1 MLGKKPEGTN
11 PILKEKIAKH
21 LRAADAR
28 AREGRYEEA
37 MLELEYVLRI
47 DPKHLY
53 ARSFQERIRGMQKKT
68 QKEAEARAVA
78 ETSDIERRLE
88 MIAQLLKAAD
98 NLIGLRQYQ
107 QALDQVAKVFALDPT
122 NYYAQAYSERIEV
135 LMREG
140 PKGPPPAPAQPA
152 VQPAAEPAAPPPTP
166 TAQRTPPP
174 DEKGRLAMYRELLKE
189 MWFDGILN
197 EREQTELKKVR
208 DTFNISD
215 AEHAQAEKE
224 IKVDAYVEGLRI
236 ALRDGVLSENEE
248 RVLELMRKRFNITM
262 EEHMSAE
269 AKILSTKQSPD
280 SRATILVVDD
290 EKTFLLSLAA
300 RLKKH
305 NYEVVTAES
314 VEDAMR
320 IMERTVPALILS
332 DVMFPPPGAGGFEFY
347 KKVRN
352 DPRTA
357 TVPFLLMSGISDEFV
372 VRAGM
377 RMGIDGYLTK
387 PFTLELLLATIEGRL
402 K

>member
-1 MLGKKPEGTN
+1 MLGKKAEGPN

-21 LRAADAR
+21 LRAADAC
-28 AREGRYEEA
+28 AREGRYEDA
-37 MLELEYVLRI
+37 MMELEHVLHI

-53 ARSFQERIRGMQKKT
+53 ARSFQERIRAMQKRS
-68 QKEAEARAVA
+68 QQEAAARATA
-78 ETSDIERRLE
+78 ETSDLEHRLE
-88 MIAQLLKAAD
+88 MVAQLLKAAD
-98 NLIGLRQYQ
+98 NLIALRQYR

-122 NYYAQAYSERIEV
+122 NYYAQAYSERIEI

-140 PKGPPPAPAQPA
+140 PKGPLPPPPTEP
-152 VQPAAEPAAPPPTP
+152 PAAEPAAPTPAPEQVAPT
-166 TAQRTPPP
+166 
-174 DEKGRLAMYRELLKE
+174 DEKGRLAMYREMLKE
-189 MWFDGILN
+189 MWFDGVLS
-197 EREQTELKKVR
+197 EQEKIELKKVR
-208 DTFNISD
+208 GTFNISD
-215 AEHAQAEKE
+215 AEHDQVEKE

-248 RVLELMRKRFNITM
+248 RVLELMRKRFGITM

-269 AKILSTKQSPD
+269 AKILSAKQHPD
-280 SRATILVVDD
+280 ARPMILVVDD

-305 NYEVVTAES
+305 NYEVMTAES
-314 VEDAMR
+314 VEEALQL
-320 IMERTVPALILS
+320 MEQTVPALILA

-347 KKVRN
+347 EKIRK
-352 DPRTA
+352 DARTA

-387 PFTLELLLATIEGRL
+387 PFTLELLLATIEGKL